1 MKGFLSLLTL
11 LFCISQSLLPSAASA
26 FPNGYNLLGFSQA
39 EYELAIN
46 PCIDEV
52 VLLEHFGAEAL
63 KIREQELSKWPSGL
77 CQHQDISAQL
87 LTWNYYYTT
96 LLATTERPAV
106 FAAEITKHLK
116 SLKECTN
123 VACLNR
129 LLPRMTEWVY
139 FNIDRL
145 PVYTDSE
152 SARRSQVALAGE
164 PVVHPA
170 LALRNLPLS
179 LSGLSNVCKGGAIN
193 DLNFFTVNFSVEG
206 RPLVLAMCKE
216 PANGST
222 QEQGIWLLEQ
232 LELSNKPSAAYSG
245 ENSGASGW
253 REILVER
260 SDSRLYVL
268 ANSRTTYPTLYSRR
282 STGSGEEV
290 VLYDFQVSKQ
300 QYDRSVVLNVEYDA
314 LGRAHAFMQ

>member
-11 LFCISQSLLPSAASA
+11 LLSISLSLLPSAAGA
-26 FPNGYNLLGFSQA
+26 FPSGYNLLGFSQA

-46 PCIDEV
+46 PCVDEV
-52 VLLEHFGAEAL
+52 VLLEHFGANAL
-63 KIREQELSKWPSGL
+63 SVREQELRKWPSDL
-77 CQHQDISAQL
+77 CQNLDVSGKL

-106 FAAEITKHLK
+106 FAAEINKHLK
-116 SLKECTN
+116 SLRDCTN
-123 VACLNR
+123 IACLNR
-129 LLPRMTEWVY
+129 LLPRMTEWLY

-152 SARRSQVALAGE
+152 SARRSQAPLAGE

-170 LALRNLPLS
+170 LALRNLPLT
-179 LSGLSNVCKGGAIN
+179 LSGLSKVCKGGTIN
-193 DLNFFTVNFSVEG
+193 DLNFFTVNFSIEG
-206 RPLVLAMCKE
+206 RPLVLAVCKE
-216 PANGST
+216 PVNGST
-222 QEQGIWLLEQ
+222 QEQSIWLLEQ
-232 LELSNKPSAAYSG
+232 LELSNNPSAAYRG

-260 SDSRLYVL
+260 GDSHLYVL
-268 ANSRTTYPTLYSRR
+268 TNSRTIYPTLYSRR

-290 VLYDFQVSKQ
+290 VIYDFQVSKQ
-300 QYDRSVVLNVEYDA
+300 QYERSVVLNVEYDA